1 MQHCPQYRCHSSL
14 CRTLHMYFVHVWRDS
29 GGRMLQIGYRLAGN
43 ALSPWFSN
51 IQGGVHD
58 FRPQTE
64 HPRTHPITDIS
75 ELLSHLL
82 WKLGLWMIWESFP
95 NESIVSTGSSV
106 WAVLCPGWSGTSSP
120 GYEGWTTVLILGR
133 NCARAGAPR
142 SRPCSLCR
150 WFPRLS
156 RAPCL
161 TDM

>member
-1 MQHCPQYRCHSSL
+1 MSGWNIILSTGVIL
-14 CRTLHMYFVHVWRDS
+14 LWRTLHLQADRVQSGWKCSQSLVFQQSGRSARLQASDS
-29 GGRMLQIGYRLAGN
+29 
-43 ALSPWFSN
+43 
-51 IQGGVHD
+51 
-58 FRPQTE
+58 E
-64 HPRTHPITDIS
+64 HPRTHPVTDIS

-120 GYEGWTTVLILGR
+120 GYEAWTSVLILGR

-156 RAPCL
+156 RAPWL